1 MGDKTVIGT
10 INVPREVTVEEVGYI
25 LCGCFEGGSNYWID
39 NVKVDD
45 FKGESYASDVPGAG
59 GEIFIFIE
67 GVDCGV
73 GCPSPYTVTL
83 NSILDG
89 LSSYYQNSNNPMAI
103 EDMDAGDY
111 DAVLQYAIFGDV
123 VYG

>member
-10 INVPREVTVEEVGYI
+10 INVPREITVEDVGYI

-39 NVKVDD
+39 KVSVDD
-45 FKGESYASDVPGAG
+45 FKGESHASDVPGAG
-59 GEIFIFIE
+59 GEVFVFIQGFDE
-67 GVDCGV
+67 KETA
-73 GCPSPYTVTL
+73 PHTLTL

-89 LSSYYQNSNNPMAI
+89 LSHYYKNSNNPMAI

-111 DAVLQYAIFGDV
+111 DEVLQYGLFGDV
-123 VYG
+123 VYA